1 MDDYVQSC
9 GADLIVLA
17 TRALSTRVLET
28 SAVLGSVTLAAIK
41 RINVPMLIINANSAV
56 TLATGKGEYFEY
68 FQILCTAIME
78 YFEYCQVLCTAIHC
92 NTSCHSLESLTT

>member
-28 SAVLGSVTLAAIK
+28 SAVLGSVTLAERKAEQGMAAAYMYMLTWETPVSRICRVARLK
-41 RINVPMLIINANSAV
+41 RLANSPSGYSAKSPRK
-56 TLATGKGEYFEY
+56 LI
-68 FQILCTAIME
+68 Q
-78 YFEYCQVLCTAIHC
+78 
-92 NTSCHSLESLTT
+92 